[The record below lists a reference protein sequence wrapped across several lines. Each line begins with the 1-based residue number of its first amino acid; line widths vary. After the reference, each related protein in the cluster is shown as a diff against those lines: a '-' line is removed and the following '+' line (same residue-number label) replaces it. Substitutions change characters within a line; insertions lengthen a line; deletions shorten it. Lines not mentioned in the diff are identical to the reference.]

1 MVTGLFIPV
10 KSCKTL
16 IRLNLY
22 PSMFVVSSISSDIIV
37 LLYSSHRHISFN
49 LAYKIVKICELICV
63 ATIGIKEASS
73 DCVYRGFLILLIDSG
88 IVLSK

>member
-1 MVTGLFIPV
+1 VN
-10 KSCKTL
+10 SCKIL

-22 PSMFVVSSISSDIIV
+22 PSMFAVSSMSSDIIV
-37 LLYSSHRHISFN
+37 LPYSSHRHTSFN
-49 LAYKIVKICELICV
+49 LAYKTVKMWELICV
-63 ATIGIKEASS
+63 ATIGIKEANS